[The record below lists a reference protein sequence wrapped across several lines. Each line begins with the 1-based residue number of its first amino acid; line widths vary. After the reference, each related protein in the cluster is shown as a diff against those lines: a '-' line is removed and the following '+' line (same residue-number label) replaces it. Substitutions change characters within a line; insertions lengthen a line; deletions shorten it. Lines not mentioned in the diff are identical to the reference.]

1 MTVMHLRYGTFCGE
15 MLLALLLDDH
25 NREFIQEIQRY
36 EHKHKR
42 EGVATG
48 SDDCCK
54 YHQTHNGMT
63 PIFAQEWLVEDA
75 ELWQQPG
82 QQRHLKHQAHDQDE
96 HGEITYVGRQ
106 VNLVLNGRTKIILH
120 QEAEGEG
127 ENKQVTQCTTYVEHD
142 GAT

>member
-1 MTVMHLRYGTFCGE
+1 MTVMHLRYGTFRGG

-63 PIFAQEWLVEDA
+63 PIAREETAVQQSDSRRND
-75 ELWQQPG
+75 LWRMPNCDSN
-82 QQRHLKHQAHDQDE
+82 QASS
-96 HGEITYVGRQ
+96 GISNTRPMTRMSIVK
-106 VNLVLNGRTKIILH
+106 LPM
-120 QEAEGEG
+120 
-127 ENKQVTQCTTYVEHD
+127 
-142 GAT
+142 

>member
-1 MTVMHLRYGTFCGE
+1 MRLWLVPNENTYKKERRCLHDDGDAPALWDFPWGNV
-15 MLLALLLDDH
+15 LALLLDDH

-63 PIFAQEWLVEDA
+63 PIFAQELLVEDA
-75 ELWQQPG
+75 EL
-82 QQRHLKHQAHDQDE
+82 
-96 HGEITYVGRQ
+96 
-106 VNLVLNGRTKIILH
+106 
-120 QEAEGEG
+120 
-127 ENKQVTQCTTYVEHD
+127 
-142 GAT
+142 

>member
-1 MTVMHLRYGTFCGE
+1 MEFYLSVEDRLLVCSFISADALWLVPNENTYKKNAGAFTMTVMHLRYGTFRGG

-63 PIFAQEWLVEDA
+63 PIFAQE
-75 ELWQQPG
+75 
-82 QQRHLKHQAHDQDE
+82 
-96 HGEITYVGRQ
+96 
-106 VNLVLNGRTKIILH
+106 
-120 QEAEGEG
+120 
-127 ENKQVTQCTTYVEHD
+127 
-142 GAT
+142 